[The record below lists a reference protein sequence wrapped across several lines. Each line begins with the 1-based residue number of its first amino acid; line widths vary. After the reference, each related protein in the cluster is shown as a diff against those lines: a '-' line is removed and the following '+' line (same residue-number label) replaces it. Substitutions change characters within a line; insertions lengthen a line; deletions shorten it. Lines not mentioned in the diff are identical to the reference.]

1 MSVTLQNSN
10 IVINDGTN
18 DFIMERLRAGGKRKD
33 TIETNAPTTSPEV
46 DIYPISRSSNDKYLM
61 FKYDLNMNYN
71 KIPADDTNLIA
82 WYKLDKGANDS
93 SGNNKHLTHYNQNS
107 TGYYD
112 DAAFF
117 GGSTYFEAANNGYFS
132 PEVFSISVWCNLQ
145 SNSADQTIANCRV
158 YPNTGWTIY
167 VINSR
172 LEVWFHNGSYTTHSI
187 YYNFATNPS
196 RWRHLVITVNRNTNT
211 FKSWIDGI
219 LYDTHT
225 GSSIGYNVDTS
236 NPFRIG
242 AGEAGSA
249 AYHMSNKGLVRD
261 FRMYNIELSTTDVT
275 TLFNKNY
282 GYTILNTDATNL
294 VAWYKFDG
302 DLNNSAIV
310 GNIGTLVNTGT
321 NNVTFIDSFGN
332 YMFNKSALA
341 NDTILTIPNFHF
353 NNLTEGYTKSFT
365 ISFWFKANSI
375 SGTWN
380 VLFDAS
386 NYTSFTSGIRIYLNS
401 NNYIYMYYY
410 NNASSSDYR
419 YSLNGTFTDD
429 KWRLLTFVYTY
440 KLHSND
446 VFTYDFRF
454 YENGILNNITSSS
467 GATNSGVD
475 EQIIKSDSSY
485 GFQIGHSAE
494 GTEYPNEGYYDDLRI
509 YDKALSAEEVEL
521 LYQRNN
527 QNYLYD
533 KTNYSITFPDDTL
546 CDVLVVAGGG
556 GGGMDMGGGGGA
568 GGYIYK
574 QNYLAEANKT
584 IPIYVGDGGVGAP
597 ASNTFGQPSA
607 HHYTINAKSGNN
619 SAFGDLIAYGGG
631 YGGSAP
637 HTHTLGGGGGP
648 GGSGGGSSGYVPSNQ
663 IVKAGIGIKSQGNR
677 GAYGRQNYYSGGGGG
692 AGEIGGGGEDGAA
705 ARQRGGN
712 GKYNDIIG
720 TGYYWA
726 GGGGGSGYSTTGGN
740 GGLGGGGGGA
750 VNTTY
755 GGAGYNDG
763 EPGGGGGTTSH
774 ANRPG
779 GNAGKHTGG
788 GGGGGSH
795 YQGYNKGG
803 DGGSGIVIVRYTS
816 AYGEY
821 DYEGQWKH
829 DVDKPTIKYLGNV
842 GIGTKADDKYT
853 LNVNG
858 DINIIGNLYNYD
870 GVYNIGHY
878 NGNPDITEPIVIN
891 KAVKL
896 AENATDNKGWY
907 YVKYLSSASNDWY
920 PSYGTREVEPSITH
934 KFIFDDYNSFDKPFP
949 VEWDEIIFIR
959 DDSNMHNVGS
969 NYGAQY
975 AYMTKETCGKIFESH
990 LNWTSIPVIKTQDG
1004 NNTNIYYY
1012 NYFSSSSYL
1021 NQTPFVMCKNR
1032 SSSNTSDTIYHE
1044 RRYSMDGS
1052 VGTDGSTGWA
1062 PRTSQAQYTEYHV
1075 LVRKSQGNNTRI
1087 SSITPLPFYTERT
1100 KYMQYHAEQASG
1112 VKGWRLVRY
1121 LPPNAGAWHPI
1132 NDNLAGTT
1140 TYGTAYD
1147 YANAFS
1153 VVFGDF
1159 DEFLFST
1166 GGMKH
1171 WIHVTRD
1178 QAIGTTYSNS
1188 ARKIIKSSVMPFAY
1202 YANWYNRGSSNGE
1215 DPLIGLRSHGAS
1227 THNVPF
1233 KNGGHGGDL
1242 ILYGEN
1248 SFSSGHWSLS
1258 AISLDDGVCVFLRKS
1273 TDTEPEHSYDT
1284 EYKLLKFEHSKGY
1297 ENQTEYVIDFPVE
1310 TECDILVVGGGGA
1323 GGLNAGGGG
1332 GAGGL
1337 VYGTSIKM
1345 KGVYHIK
1352 VGRGGTYRSDKR
1364 DNGEDSL
1371 IYNANN
1377 SIVAKGGGSGCDG
1390 VADGNDGGSGGGGA
1404 SSSSS
1409 VDKQG
1414 GTSIQQTSFIF
1425 ENVTFTGYGNSGG
1438 MGRREE
1444 QGGWT
1449 RAGGGGGGAGAKG
1462 NTSGDYTEDTGQA
1475 ARVAYGGDGG
1485 EGRQYD
1491 ITGIATYY
1499 AGGGGGSVHN
1509 YQNTNASLIDY
1520 PGSGGT
1526 GGGGAGAQPYG
1537 TGESGVD
1544 GTGGGGGA
1552 GGGGNG
1558 SGGNGGS
1565 GIIIIKYKRFNKAP
1579 SELVQWTYKSEN
1591 TDVYNMG
1598 NVAIKKEHATS
1609 RLDVDGDITGTTKN
1623 FKINHPLGYNKWLY
1637 HSSIE
1642 GPRYDNIYRGVKTI
1656 ENGEAIV
1663 DIDNECNETGGMT
1676 SGTFVALNRNPQL
1689 YLRNNKTFDKVKGE
1703 IIGGAIRIHCENT
1716 RDKIE
1721 VNWMVMAERQDNNI
1735 KMSLLTNNE
1744 GNLICEKNRL

>member
-18 DFIMERLRAGGKRKD
+18 DFIMERLRAGGKRKN
-33 TIETNAPTTSPEV
+33 TIETNAPTTSPKV
-46 DIYPISRSSNDKYLM
+46 DIYPISRSSDDKYLM

-82 WYKLDKGANDS
+82 WYKFDKGANDS
-93 SGNNKHLTHYNQNS
+93 SGNNKHLTHYNQIS

-132 PEVFSISVWCNLQ
+132 PEVFSISLWAKI
-145 SNSADQTIANCRV
+145 STGTSHQTIASCRIF
-158 YPNTGWTIY
+158 PNYGWTIY
-167 VINSR
+167 LTNDN
-172 LEVWFHNGSYTTHSI
+172 LEIWLHNGSYTVHGNYPKFSGTNNGQPI
-187 YYNFATNPS
+187 YWKHLVVAVNNPS
-196 RWRHLVITVNRNTNT
+196 NTIKIWVDGNL
-211 FKSWIDGI
+211 IDS
-219 LYDTHT
+219 HS
-225 GSSIGYNVDTS
+225 GSSIGYVS
-236 NPFRIG
+236 NNSGSFRIG
-242 AGEAGSA
+242 SSHGGSGDNA
-249 AYHMSNKGLVRD
+249 PRFQLTNKSLLRD
-261 FRMYNIELSTTDVT
+261 FRMYNIELSATDVAM
-275 TLFNKNY
+275 LFNKNY
-282 GYTILNTDATNL
+282 GYTILNTDSTNL

-302 DLNNSAIV
+302 DFTDSTNNGNDLTESSTIPFILSGLIDESVDLSSSAFLSTNSISLNNK
-310 GNIGTLVNTGT
+310 
-321 NNVTFIDSFGN
+321 TFS
-332 YMFNKSALA
+332 
-341 NDTILTIPNFHF
+341 
-353 NNLTEGYTKSFT
+353 
-365 ISFWFKANSI
+365 ISFWAKFNTAP
-375 SGTWN
+375 SGSNQFFLSQGT
-380 VLFDAS
+380 LAS
-386 NYTSFTSGIRIYLNS
+386 NGNNLAFLYENSGNNLRFSFWGSGYDMDTSGYNMTTFLGNVWHHYVITFNNTTRVGEIWVDNQKLTTNISTFSGSFTGSGSFYISKSEIYNFPF
-401 NNYIYMYYY
+401 
-410 NNASSSDYR
+410 
-419 YSLNGTFTDD
+419 NGQME
-429 KWRLLTFVYTY
+429 
-440 KLHSND
+440 
-446 VFTYDFRF
+446 DF
-454 YENGILNNITSSS
+454 
-467 GATNSGVD
+467 
-475 EQIIKSDSSY
+475 
-485 GFQIGHSAE
+485 
-494 GTEYPNEGYYDDLRI
+494 RI
-509 YDKALSAEEVEL
+509 YDKALSAEEVDE

-533 KTNYSITFPDDTL
+533 KTNYSITFPEDTL

-934 KFIFDDYNSFDKPFP
+934 KFIFDDYNSFDTPFP

-1233 KNGGHGGDL
+1233 KSGGHGGDL

-1258 AISLDDGVCVFLRKS
+1258 AISLDDGVCVFVRKS

-1337 VYGTSIKM
+1337 VYGTDIKM

>member
-82 WYKLDKGANDS
+82 WYKFDKGANDS

-145 SNSADQTIANCRV
+145 SNSAHQTIANCRV
-158 YPNTGWTIY
+158 YPHTGWTIN

-172 LEVWFHNGSYTTHSI
+172 LEVWFHNGSYTAHSI

-282 GYTILNTDATNL
+282 GYTILNADATNL
-294 VAWYKFDG
+294 VAWYKFD
-302 DLNNSAIV
+302 DNYNDEISNNNITASLNSKFELDAI
-310 GNIGTLVNTGT
+310 
-321 NNVTFIDSFGN
+321 
-332 YMFNKSALA
+332 FNKSVFVPNGEIIEIPASACTALFSGVQSG
-341 NDTILTIPNFHF
+341 NTL
-353 NNLTEGYTKSFT
+353 
-365 ISFWFKANSI
+365 SFWFKA
-375 SGTWN
+375 
-380 VLFDAS
+380 
-386 NYTSFTSGIRIYLNS
+386 
-401 NNYIYMYYY
+401 
-410 NNASSSDYR
+410 SSSTDFLLGGYKSGYDR
-419 YSLNGTFTDD
+419 YMLQHYNTTIYWTRQDDRSSGSTYKGHDVYFTYPSDMWD
-429 KWRLLTFVYTY
+429 KWHHMVLVGNWDGT
-440 KLHSND
+440 
-446 VFTYDFRF
+446 
-454 YENGILNNITSSS
+454 NITSKIYLD
-467 GATNSGVD
+467 GI
-475 EQIIKSDSSY
+475 EQTITYASTGTQSWSVPPDYLEGEGLKLGGY
-485 GFQIGHSAE
+485 NPGSANYD
-494 GTEYPNEGYYDDLRI
+494 GTQYFDDLRI

-546 CDVLVVAGGG
+546 CDVLVVGGGG

-597 ASNTFGQPSA
+597 ASNTFGQPSV

-637 HTHTLGGGGGP
+637 HTDTLGGGGGP
-648 GGSGGGSSGYVPSNQ
+648 GGSGGGSSGYGPSNQ

-755 GGAGYNDG
+755 GGSGYNNG
-763 EPGGGGGTTSH
+763 EPGGGGGTNSH

-816 AYGEY
+816 SYGEY
-821 DYEGQWKH
+821 NYEGQWKH

-1004 NNTNIYYY
+1004 TNTNIYYY
-1012 NYFSSSSYL
+1012 NYFSSSSYY

-1140 TYGTAYD
+1140 TYGTAYN

-1153 VVFGDF
+1153 VVFGEF

-1178 QAIGTTYSNS
+1178 QAIGTTYSNL

-1202 YANWYNRGSSNGE
+1202 YANWYNRGSGSPE
-1215 DPLIGLRSHGAS
+1215 DPWIGLRSNGAS
-1227 THNVPF
+1227 TTNVPF

-1248 SFSSGHWSLS
+1248 SYASSHWSLS
-1258 AISLDDGVCVFLRKS
+1258 TISLDDGVCVFVRKS

-1297 ENQTEYVIDFPVE
+1297 ENQTEYVVDFPVE

-1323 GGLNAGGGG
+1323 GGYNAGGGG

-1337 VYGTSIKM
+1337 VYGTGLKM
-1345 KGVYHIK
+1345 KGEYHIK

-1377 SIVAKGGGSGCDG
+1377 SIVARGGGSGCDNNN
-1390 VADGNDGGSGGGGA
+1390 DGNNGGSGGGGA

-1414 GTSIQQTSFIF
+1414 GASTQQTSFIF
-1425 ENVTFTGYGNSGG
+1425 ENVTLTGYGNSGG

-1462 NTSGDYTEDTGQA
+1462 NTSGDYTEDTGQG
-1475 ARVAYGGDGG
+1475 ARIAYGGDGG

-1491 ITGIATYY
+1491 IIGISTYY

-1552 GGGGNG
+1552 GGGGG
-1558 SGGNGGS
+1558 GAGGNGGS
-1565 GIIIIKYKRFNKAP
+1565 GIIIIKYKIFNKAP
-1579 SELVQWTYKSEN
+1579 SELVQWTYKSKN

-1642 GPRYDNIYRGVKTI
+1642 GPRYDNIYRGIKII
-1656 ENGEAIV
+1656 ENGNAIV
-1663 DIDNECNETGGMT
+1663 DIDKECNETGGMT
-1676 SGTFVALNRNPQL
+1676 PGTFVALNRNPQL

-1703 IIGGAIRIHCENT
+1703 IIGGTIRIHCENT

>member
-10 IVINDGTN
+10 IVINDGTT
-18 DFIMERLRAGGKRKD
+18 DFIMERLRAGGKRKN

-46 DIYPISRSSNDKYLM
+46 DIYPVSRSSDDKYLM

-93 SGNNKHLTHYNQNS
+93 SGNNKHLTHYNQSS

-117 GGSTYFEAANNGYFS
+117 KGSTYFEAANNGYFS

-145 SNSADQTIANCRV
+145 PNSGSQTIANCRV
-158 YPNTGWTIY
+158 YPHTGWTIY
-167 VINSR
+167 VTNSR
-172 LEVWFHNGSYTTHSI
+172 LEVWFHNGTYTIHSI

-242 AGEAGSA
+242 AGESGSA
-249 AYHMSNKGLVRD
+249 AYHISNKGLVRD
-261 FRMYNIELSTTDVT
+261 FRMYNIELSTSDVAM
-275 TLFNKNY
+275 LFNKNY

-302 DLNNSAIV
+302 DFTDSTSNGNDLTGGSGSTSLIDNLNSFVASN
-310 GNIGTLVNTGT
+310 GNIK
-321 NNVTFIDSFGN
+321 
-332 YMFNKSALA
+332 YMPTS
-341 NDTILTIPNFHF
+341 I
-353 NNLTEGYTKSFT
+353 TEVIGSRNWT
-365 ISFWFKANSI
+365 ISWWGKALNDGTSSMWF
-375 SGTWN
+375 G
-380 VLFDAS
+380 L
-386 NYTSFTSGIRIYLNS
+386 R
-401 NNYIYMYYY
+401 
-410 NNASSSDYR
+410 
-419 YSLNGTFTDD
+419 
-429 KWRLLTFVYTY
+429 
-440 KLHSND
+440 
-446 VFTYDFRF
+446 
-454 YENGILNNITSSS
+454 TSSS
-467 GATNSGVD
+467 QPWDDIYCGMYTYSSGNPRFLINIDNDRGGSRIQFFIDVND
-475 EQIIKSDSSY
+475 GDLSWNTWY
-485 GFQIGHSAE
+485 YYTLTF
-494 GTEYPNEGYYDDLRI
+494 GYYDGLLQLKVYIDGALKETQTKSADLVVPYLITSPLQQITLHENHVGNTLGGYSTKTMYYSDFRV
-509 YDKALSAEEVEL
+509 YNKALSAEEVDE

-533 KTNYSITFPDDTL
+533 RTNYTITFPEDTL
-546 CDVLVVAGGG
+546 CDVLVVGGGG

-568 GGYIYK
+568 GGYIYR
-574 QNYLAEANKT
+574 QNYLVEANKA
-584 IPIYVGDGGVGAP
+584 IPIYVGDGGFGAP

-607 HHYTINAKSGNN
+607 HHYTINAKSGHN

-631 YGGSAP
+631 YGGTSV
-637 HTHTLGGGGGP
+637 HTYTLGGAGGP
-648 GGSGGGSSGYVPSNQ
+648 GGSGGGSSGYNAANQ
-663 IVKAGIGIKSQGNR
+663 IVKAGIGIESQGNR
-677 GAYGRQNYYSGGGGG
+677 GAYGRQAHYSGGGGG

-712 GKYNDIIG
+712 GKYNDIMG

-726 GGGGGSGYSTTGGN
+726 GGGGGGGYSTTGGN

-763 EPGGGGGTTSH
+763 EPGGGGGTTRH
-774 ANRPG
+774 ANTPG

-788 GGGGGSH
+788 GGGGGAH
-795 YQGYNKGG
+795 YQGNNKGG

-821 DYEGQWKH
+821 DFEGQWKH
-829 DVDKPTIKYLGNV
+829 DPIKPTIKYLGNV
-842 GIGTKADDKYT
+842 GIGAKADDKYT
-853 LNVNG
+853 LNING

-870 GVYNIGHY
+870 GLYNLGHY
-878 NGNPDITEPIVIN
+878 NGNPDKTGPIVIN

-896 AENATDNKGWY
+896 AEEVTNNRGWY

-920 PSYGTREVEPSITH
+920 PSYGTREIEPSITH

-959 DDSNMHNVGS
+959 DDSNMQNKAS
-969 NYGAQY
+969 NYGVQY
-975 AYMTKETCGKIFESH
+975 AYMTKETCGKIFE
-990 LNWTSIPVIKTQDG
+990 NQKGWTSIPVKKTQDG
-1004 NNTNIYYY
+1004 TNTNIYYY
-1012 NYFSSSSYL
+1012 NRFDSGSYY

-1032 SSSNTSDTIYHE
+1032 NSSNTSDTIYHE

-1052 VGTDGSTGWA
+1052 VGTDSNTGWA
-1062 PRTSQAQYTEYHV
+1062 ARTSQAQYTEYHV

-1087 SSITPLPFYTERT
+1087 SSITPSPFYTERT
-1100 KYMQYHAEQASG
+1100 KYMQYQAEQASG

-1121 LPPNAGAWHPI
+1121 LPPTATAWHPI
-1132 NDNLAGTT
+1132 NDNLAGAT

-1147 YANAFS
+1147 YTNAFS
-1153 VVFGDF
+1153 VVFGEF

-1171 WIHVTRD
+1171 WLHVTRD
-1178 QAIGTTYSNS
+1178 QAIGTTYSNL

-1202 YANWYNRGSSNGE
+1202 YANWYNRGSNGE
-1215 DPLIGLRSHGAS
+1215 DPWIGLRNHGAA
-1227 THNVPF
+1227 TYNVPF
-1233 KNGGHGGDL
+1233 ISGGHGGDL

-1248 SFSSGHWSLS
+1248 SIASSTTK
-1258 AISLDDGVCVFLRKS
+1258 AYTLDDGVCVFVRKS
-1273 TDTEPEHSYDT
+1273 TDTESQHSYDT
-1284 EYKLLKFEHSKGY
+1284 EYKLLKFEHSNGY

-1323 GGLNAGGGG
+1323 GGYNSGSGG

-1337 VYGTSIKM
+1337 VYGTGVKM

-1352 VGRGGTYRSDKR
+1352 VGKGGTYVSNNNTDS
-1364 DNGEDSL
+1364 GEDSL
-1371 IYNANN
+1371 IYNENN
-1377 SIVAKGGGSGCDG
+1377 SIVAKGGGSGCDSSG
-1390 VADGNDGGSGGGGA
+1390 DGREGGSGGGGA
-1404 SSSSS
+1404 SASSG
-1409 VDKQG
+1409 VDQQG
-1414 GTSIQQTSFIF
+1414 GVSTQQTSFVF
-1425 ENVTFTGYGNSGG
+1425 ENATFTGYGNSGG

-1462 NTSGDYTEDTGQA
+1462 NTSGDYTEDTGQPVS
-1475 ARVAYGGDGG
+1475 VAYGGDGG

-1491 ITGIATYY
+1491 ITGIATFY
-1499 AGGGGGSVHN
+1499 AGGGGGSIHN
-1509 YQNTNASLIDY
+1509 YQNTNASLADY
-1520 PGSGGT
+1520 PGAGGA
-1526 GGGGAGAQPYG
+1526 GGGGAGGQPYAA
-1537 TGESGVD
+1537 GESGVN

-1552 GGGGNG
+1552 GGGGG
-1558 SGGNGGS
+1558 GGGGNGGS
-1565 GIIIIKYKRFNKAP
+1565 GIIIIKYKDFAKSP
-1579 SELVQWTYKSEN
+1579 TELVQWTYKSEN

-1656 ENGEAIV
+1656 VNGEAIV
-1663 DIDNECNETGGMT
+1663 DIDRECNETGGMT
-1676 SGTFVALNRNPQL
+1676 PGTFVALNRNPQL

-1703 IIGGAIRIHCENT
+1703 IVDSTIKIYCENT
-1716 RDKIE
+1716 KDKIE
-1721 VNWMVMAERQDNNI
+1721 VNWMVMAERQDDNI
-1735 KMSLLTNNE
+1735 KQSLLTNNE
-1744 GNLICEKNRL
+1744 GNLICEKTRL